1 MPAAVR
7 YDWICISAGC
17 ILTYL
22 FYLIGIIASLIT
34 NCNKGRAKSVAS
46 PEGTPTPESSG
57 SSSKKGKET
66 SGKHISNG
74 PSGTARKKK
83 SRAEEK
89 HVTAAETTKAGE
101 GNETSAV
108 RPLEEGKEDEGELK
122 GETTDFCNLPVKKV
136 TEGDGPYEDVNLV
149 EAQEPDAIKA
159 QLAADPMKA
168 SFKASG
174 GQSTHALLN
183 CGEARIVFKVMCSN
197 NALFRIMPVY
207 GFVDSYASV
216 DVHVARLNGPA
227 KEDKMVIH
235 WAAATADETDAKE
248 AFQKSEASA
257 QQITIPLI
265 ATGTPAPVK
274 KPPATA
280 PPAGEKPIK
289 AAAAAAKT
297 TPSPAGKPT
306 PGTGAQTAAQ
316 AAKPSTPAS
325 TTPAARTKPSTP
337 SPTVPAPAA
346 TKPSTPATTAPAQA
360 TGKPSPSTPTARSKP
375 SVPAAKQAGKP
386 SAPPSPAERKSPS
399 TPASP
404 AGTKPSTPS
413 PTTSA
418 PRNKESSK
426 PAAAAAAE
434 TKVNQEPSTPART
447 KPSAPA
453 TTAKVVKP
461 TPAAGE
467 KGASPDAKPKTPPP
481 PKK

>member
-1 MPAAVR
+1 MSAAVR

-122 GETTDFCNLPVKKV
+122 GETTDFYNLPVKKV

-149 EAQEPDAIKA
+149 EAQEPDAMKA
-159 QLAADPMKA
+159 LLAADPMKA

-174 GQSTHALLN
+174 
-183 CGEARIVFKVMCSN
+183 
-197 NALFRIMPVY
+197 
-207 GFVDSYASV
+207 DSYASV

-265 ATGTPAPVK
+265 ATGTPAPAK
-274 KPPATA
+274 KPPATG

-289 AAAAAAKT
+289 AAAATAKT
-297 TPSPAGKPT
+297 TPSPAAKPT
-306 PGTGAQTAAQ
+306 PGAAAQTAAQ
-316 AAKPSTPAS
+316 AAKPPTPAS
-325 TTPAARTKPSTP
+325 TTPAARTKSSTA

-360 TGKPSPSTPTARSKP
+360 TGKPSPATPAARSKP

-434 TKVNQEPSTPART
+434 TKVKQEPSTPPRT

-453 TTAKVVKP
+453 ATAKVAKP

-467 KGASPDAKPKTPPP
+467 KGTSPDAKPKTPPR